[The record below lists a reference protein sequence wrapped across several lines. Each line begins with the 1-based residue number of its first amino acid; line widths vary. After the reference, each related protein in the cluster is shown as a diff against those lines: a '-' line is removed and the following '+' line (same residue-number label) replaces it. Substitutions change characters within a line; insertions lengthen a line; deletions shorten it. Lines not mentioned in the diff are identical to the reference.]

1 MYLDLQGEVGAD
13 GVQQQFGGFLPA
25 HQHQFQVHVPFDQQA
40 FGHQTDTCHPAQHR
54 RAVRPEGRWMTAS
67 VRVSHSHTED
77 LQHEYSLRAAPQL
90 SVQRTDDCI
99 SKCTNN

>member
-40 FGHQTDTCHPAQHR
+40 FGHQADTCHPTQHW
-54 RAVRPEGRWMTAS
+54 RAVRPEGR
-67 VRVSHSHTED
+67 
-77 LQHEYSLRAAPQL
+77 
-90 SVQRTDDCI
+90 
-99 SKCTNN
+99 